1 MEELLSFVTDSE
13 VAKRIKEKGFGEF
26 VLRCANA
33 QYDSFVKYKLANSD
47 NQELAEKLSDVLTS
61 VADSK
66 REIRRGFNSIRESCK
81 NIDEKINMIS
91 KLGMPLT
98 ALNTGLSFVNLASNI
113 AGTYLL
119 SEKVDQ
125 LGESL
130 SNDLREIRTDTGR
143 IYQAGIDKFKLEY
156 EKIMLDIGTLV
167 ESIQDEDEL
176 KKENYTDVIKE
187 IKLFV
192 SWCVMGVL
200 DDTLPFEL
208 VIGRIKDLLPVYTE
222 LLARYQSF
230 YHEKQGKAANIKR
243 FKTAFDDVLQDSFI
257 TAYKDYLFLD
267 EGKNYEDILSIVEN
281 YEAGIIWQGMFLQ
294 YNKELLETLSAD
306 EYSALQI
313 DYQKYV
319 QERLKGIIP
328 EAAKEVEVPMEQVL
342 QMMELQI

>member
-1 MEELLSFVTDSE
+1 MGELLSFVTDSD

-33 QYDSFVKYKLANSD
+33 QYDSFVKYKLANYD
-47 NQELAEKLSDVLTS
+47 NQELAEKLSDVLIS

-66 REIRRGFNSIRESCK
+66 KEIRKGFNSIRETCK
-81 NIDEKINMIS
+81 NIDEKVNMIS

-113 AGTYLL
+113 AGTYIL

-130 SNDLREIRTDTGR
+130 SIDLGEIKADTRR
-143 IYQAGIDKFKLEY
+143 IYQAGIDEFKLEY
-156 EKIMLDIGTLV
+156 EKIMLDISTLV

-222 LLARYQSF
+222 LLAKYQIF

-243 FKTAFDDVLQDSFI
+243 YKAAFDDVLQDRFI
-257 TAYKDYLFLD
+257 AIYKDYLFLD
-267 EGKNYEDILSIVEN
+267 AGENYADILDIVETF
-281 YEAGIIWQGMFLQ
+281 EASIIWQGMFLQ
-294 YNKELLETLSAD
+294 YNKELLEILSAD
-306 EYSALQI
+306 EYSALEM
-313 DYQKYV
+313 DYRKYV
-319 QERLKGIIP
+319 QERLKGVIP
-328 EAAKEVEVPMEQVL
+328 EAAKAVEVLQEQVFQL
-342 QMMELQI
+342 LELQT